1 MKAQTVVSDSDAR
14 EIRSSDHRPSAFT
27 LGIYQSKY
35 YKTIEVTNLL
45 SVVSFDMPTTMEP
58 TSPVNLFTSL
68 APGLGLVHPLT
79 ARSGL
84 SGPGSLSELSELSRL
99 RLSTG
104 SPALSGSQIS
114 GSYLGGSLNDLRITA
129 GSQVILFFHYFLVKI
144 LAICIPP

>member
-1 MKAQTVVSDSDAR
+1 
-14 EIRSSDHRPSAFT
+14 
-27 LGIYQSKY
+27 
-35 YKTIEVTNLL
+35 
-45 SVVSFDMPTTMEP
+45 MPTTMEP

-68 APGLGLVHPLT
+68 APGLGLVQHPLT

-129 GSQVILFFHYFLVKI
+129 GSQVILFFTIFW
-144 LAICIPP
+144 